1 MASVVRPFTQFRKG
15 FIKLYHQ
22 ERQFDWRFFIHHN
35 RAMHGVKR
43 LCPLYSEY
51 ADSNFSFIQTKA
63 TPPPEPA
70 HIHVRSAEGEAKF
83 WTQGEARL
91 SRNDGFDSRTLR
103 ELTKL
108 VKDNQTLFV
117 EAWNDYFS

>member
-1 MASVVRPFTQFRKG
+1 MPVILRVRG
-15 FIKLYHQ
+15 FK
-22 ERQFDWRFFIHHN
+22 FFFYSN
-35 RAMHGVKR
+35 EGT
-43 LCPLYSEY
+43 PL
-51 ADSNFSFIQTKA
+51 
-63 TPPPEPA
+63 EPA

-83 WTQGEARL
+83 WTQGEVRL
-91 SRNDGFDSRTLR
+91 STNDGFDSRTLR